1 MTQFKTQDS
10 IEATIVLMGVWIW
23 KFAEFLY
30 KHNRSADPG
39 HPERFGYIVS
49 FDVPFSVTIG
59 LILMFALGMLER
71 WYQAR

>member
-23 KFAEFLY
+23 KFGEFLY
-30 KHNRSADPG
+30 KHSRSADAA

-49 FDVPFSVTIG
+49 FDVPFFVTIG
-59 LILMFALGMLER
+59 LSLMFALRTLER